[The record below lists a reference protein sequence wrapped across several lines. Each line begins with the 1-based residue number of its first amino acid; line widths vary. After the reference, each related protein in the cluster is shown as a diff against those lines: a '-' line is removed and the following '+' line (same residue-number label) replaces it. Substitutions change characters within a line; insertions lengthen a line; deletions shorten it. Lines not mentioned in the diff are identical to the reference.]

1 MNKPVQPKVLVI
13 DDDEKCLSS
22 LRRILR
28 GICQVV
34 TTKDPLQAIEIF
46 KYKGPFA
53 VVVSDYRM
61 PQLSGIALFSRI
73 FSLDRNANRIML
85 TGHAE
90 LQMAI
95 DAINEGKI
103 TAFLTK
109 PVSAVAIRSAVF
121 EAIRTYAQTQIKS
134 IQQTGTQPPVTQ
146 NASEMNIPLTIKEKS
161 VLSLLAKGY
170 SNEEISGEMH
180 ITIGTVKSHIN
191 NLFGKMD
198 VNSRSK
204 IVAKA
209 LKLGLIPL

>member
-1 MNKPVQPKVLVI
+1 MNKLAQQKVLII

-28 GICQVV
+28 SICQVV
-34 TTKDPLQAIEIF
+34 TTKDPLKAIEIF
-46 KYKGPFA
+46 KYNGPFA
-53 VVVSDYRM
+53 VVISDYRM

-73 FSLDRNANRIML
+73 FSLNRNAHRIIL

-109 PVSAVAIRSAVF
+109 PVSAAAIRSAVF
-121 EAIRTYAQTQIKS
+121 EAIRTYTQTQIKS
-134 IQQTGTQPPVTQ
+134 IRQTGTQPPATQ
-146 NASEMNIPLTIKEKS
+146 NVSEMNIPLTIKEKS
-161 VLSLLAKGY
+161 VLTLLAKGY
-170 SNEEISGEMH
+170 SNEEISQEMH

-191 NLFGKMD
+191 NLFGKME

-209 LKLGLIPL
+209 LKFGLIPL